1 MDWVTKE
8 YSSFYK
14 DGSAGVEWYNKAVLK
29 RRELY
34 PNWQD
39 LQTPESNSI
48 AEQVNDKGY
57 CIIKDFWDIS
67 LLDKLK
73 EETYRLI
80 NSNDSGLLQI
90 TAGARHTQIYM
101 PTKNVSLVNELAL
114 DPRVVSIAT
123 SFLNCIPGLGTTNL
137 RLSKAHNLEPVG
149 TNMYHRDFNSI
160 KFIKFF
166 TYLNNVS
173 RDGGPFTYVEGS
185 NSKLPPNWQFRHR
198 WSDEQ
203 IEQLYGKDC
212 IKPLTADYGDLI
224 VGTTNGFHKGALLEK
239 GERLMLT
246 LNYTTHVELGDPG
259 IFGAPNPRHQILKE
273 VYESTKDDKKA
284 LYDFMEVV

>member
-1 MDWVTKE
+1 MDWITKD
-8 YSSFYK
+8 YGSFYK
-14 DGSAGVEWYNKAVLK
+14 DGAPGVEWYNKSVLK

-34 PNWQD
+34 PNWQQ
-39 LQTPESNSI
+39 LRTNESDKI
-48 AEQVNDKGY
+48 AEEVDNKGY
-57 CIIKDFWDIS
+57 CVIKDFWNLS

-73 EETYRLI
+73 EKTYELI
-80 NSNDSGLLQI
+80 NSGDSKLLQV
-90 TAGARHTQIYM
+90 ASGGRHTQIYM
-101 PTKNVSLVNELAL
+101 PTKNVSIVNELAM
-114 DPRVVSIAT
+114 DHRIISIAT

-137 RLSKAHNLEPVG
+137 RLSKANNLEPAG

-166 TYLNNVS
+166 TYLNDVS
-173 RDGGPFTYVEGS
+173 TTGGPFTYVEGS

-203 IEQLYGKDC
+203 IEELYGKDS
-212 IKPLTADYGDLI
+212 IKPLTANYGDLI

-259 IFGAPNPRHQILKE
+259 IYGPANPRHQILKE
-273 VYESTKDDKKA
+273 TYENTEDDKKA

>member
-57 CIIKDFWDIS
+57 CIIKDFWDLS
-67 LLDKLK
+67 VLDKLK
-73 EETYRLI
+73 KETYRLI
-80 NSNDSGLLQI
+80 NSNNSELLQV
-90 TAGARHTQIYM
+90 TAGGRHTQIYM
-101 PTKNVSLVNELAL
+101 PTRNVPIVNDLAL
-114 DPRVVSIAT
+114 DSRIISIAV
-123 SFLNCIPGLGTTNL
+123 SYLNCIPGIGTTNL
-137 RLSKAHNLEPVG
+137 RLSRANNLEPAG

-166 TYLNNVS
+166 TYLNDVS
-173 RDGGPFTYVEGS
+173 IDGGPFTYVEGS
-185 NSKLPPNWQFRHR
+185 NSKLPQNWQFCHR
-198 WSDEQ
+198 WSDTQ
-203 IEQLYGKDC
+203 IEKLYGQDSV
-212 IKPLTADYGDLI
+212 KPLTANYGDLI
-224 VGTTNGFHKGALLEK
+224 ACTTNGFHKGALLEK

-246 LNYTTHVELGDPG
+246 LNYATHVELGDPG
-259 IFGAPNPRHQILKE
+259 IYGVPNPRHQILKE
-273 VYESTKDDKKA
+273 TYESTKDDKKA